1 MFPIAL
7 AVGQAMD
14 IGLDPVLLP
23 GSDSSNHSALSSG
36 LLVLIS
42 EFILPFP

>member
-7 AVGQAMD
+7 ALGQGVNID
-14 IGLDPVLLP
+14 LDQILLP
-23 GSDSSNHSALSSG
+23 ESDSSNQSAPSSG

-42 EFILPFP
+42 ELMLLFP